1 VWTLQTVSFLKTNW
15 QNGYVLNEYGGV
27 AAYAVN
33 MEELNMSDEK
43 PPMPPGLPPMPPMP
57 PAPPGTD
64 APAAPLGLPP
74 MPPMP
79 SMDAPPAP
87 PGMPPMPPM
96 PEMGAPPAPPGMPP
110 MPPMPEMGAPLMDA
124 PPAPPGMPPMPPM
137 PEMGAPPMDAPPA
150 PPGLDAFPPMPP
162 MPEMEAPPMDA
173 PPAPPGMPPMPPMPE
188 MEAPPMDAPPAPPGM
203 PPMPPMPEMEAPS
216 MDAPPAPPGMPP
228 MPPMPEMDA
237 PPMDA
242 PPSLPGLD
250 AFPPMPPMPEME
262 APPMDAP
269 PAPPGLDAF
278 PPMPPMPEMEAEAPA
293 VASLMMDSAALLG
306 SPTLPPMP
314 EMEAEAPAEESSV
327 KDNSAWVVGGPA
339 PSEAT
344 EESSLLSGS
353 AALLGGSEAPDESK
367 GILPLPASLSPD
379 SLLGA
384 PDNLMGEQAGA
395 IIRTSAEV
403 DEVIGDKLEGTLHEV
418 EKATLSADGEVIK
431 QIVKGSLKIN
441 NPSAEDRV
449 YDIDVMLDYADAT
462 DIGGDNVS
470 VDELEA
476 GANYSMKYK
485 VTGKRMLVLRERLDT
500 NPARSQEHSLS
511 VASSDEGG
519 PIALELE
526 VENVGSVAISN
537 VIVTRPLP
545 KEFNFASTGVA
556 VLDDHLLT
564 WEVGSLSAGEKQVL
578 SIEGTIVVSGT
589 KSINAGVASATYTS
603 NSTLSNLNFR
613 ELDAF
618 CRGFSY
624 MRVREDERPDNWLCR
639 TTFENRSS
647 FAVDLV
653 KLQVRMKGSDDLLF
667 DISDVRQDVKPH
679 GKWESEE
686 RTVMAQS
693 KPDFT
698 TELAY
703 TILPRAS
710 RSTEGSISL
719 ESKTLQ
725 VVEANLEKVYSTTGL
740 RSYRSQKVTACLT
753 LTNNG
758 SSDINLMRITDD
770 VPGLFNAPDVS
781 TMTIKINGKELDAEQ
796 IKAEIN
802 SGITLEKT
810 NRSPD
815 GDGHTLSITVGA
827 RGPVGLKPG
836 KDMTIEYDLIA
847 PDPSPDNSNITA
859 PARTEFSAERYGP
872 VCTRDTT
879 EAPAISVIHNRRDFS
894 FGKTTQKIGGKG
906 RHEVLILFS
915 NDGDTALQDVILSD
929 IIPEKF
935 EIKDWLIRGN
945 NDKRDDCVMTSDSGE
960 GGTHLTWTIPIVEKG
975 ERLEVSFEITGP
987 GVIDGEAG
995 NRFHGVHFGDEV
1007 ETEDIASPVD
1017 EAVEESDEELEAE
1030 EEIESNISWRE
1041 DVLLRVMAAADIDVS
1056 ERDAFVAH
1064 AVNFDLDD
1072 NGYLKKVELE
1082 AAADAWNA
1090 NASTEEEVAA
1100 EESETEEAAEESE
1113 TEEAP
1118 EAEEAPEESETE
1130 EAPEESPEESET
1142 EEASEKNCPICMAIN
1157 AHDAGACTV
1166 CSYSF
1171 E

>member
-1 VWTLQTVSFLKTNW
+1 MMEKQEVTTQTLCLLKTKGE
-15 QNGYVLNEYGGV
+15 NGYVLNEYGGV

-33 MEELNMSDEK
+33 MEELKMSEEK

-57 PAPPGTD
+57 PAPPGMD
-64 APAAPLGLPP
+64 APA
-74 MPPMP
+74 
-79 SMDAPPAP
+79 
-87 PGMPPMPPM
+87 MPPMPPM
-96 PEMGAPPAPPGMPP
+96 PEMGAPPMPPMDAPPAPPGMPQLPP
-110 MPPMPEMGAPLMDA
+110 MPPMPEMGAPAMPPMGA
-124 PPAPPGMPPMPPM
+124 PPAPPGMPAMPPMPEMGAPAMPPMAAPPAPPGMDAPAMPPMPPM

-150 PPGLDAFPPMPP
+150 PPGMDAPAMPA
-162 MPEMEAPPMDA
+162 MPEMGAPPMDA
-173 PPAPPGMPPMPPMPE
+173 PPAPPGM
-188 MEAPPMDAPPAPPGM
+188 DAPAM
-203 PPMPPMPEMEAPS
+203 
-216 MDAPPAPPGMPP
+216 
-228 MPPMPEMDA
+228 
-237 PPMDA
+237 
-242 PPSLPGLD
+242 
-250 AFPPMPPMPEME
+250 
-262 APPMDAP
+262 
-269 PAPPGLDAF
+269 

-293 VASLMMDSAALLG
+293 ESSLMADSAALLG
-306 SPTLPPMP
+306 APAPPMPPMDAPAESSMMADSAALLGAPAPPMPPMDAPAPPTMPPMPPMP
-314 EMEAEAPAEESSV
+314 EMEAEAPAE
-327 KDNSAWVVGGPA
+327 
-339 PSEAT
+339 PSMMAD
-344 EESSLLSGS
+344 S
-353 AALLGGSEAPDESK
+353 AALLGAPAPPEAPEEAEEPK
-367 GILPLPASLSPD
+367 GIPLLPTSLTPD
-379 SLLGA
+379 PVLGT

-403 DEVIGDKLEGTLHEV
+403 DEVLGDKLEGTLHEV
-418 EKATLSADGEVIK
+418 EKATLSADGEIIK
-431 QIVKGSLKIN
+431 QSVKGTLKVN
-441 NPSAEDRV
+441 NPSVEDRI
-449 YDIDVMLDYADAT
+449 YDIDVMLDHADAT

-485 VTGKRMLVLRERLDT
+485 VSGKRMLVLRERLDT
-500 NPARSQEHSLS
+500 NPARSQGHSLS
-511 VASSDEGG
+511 VASGEEGG
-519 PIALELE
+519 PIALEIE
-526 VENVGSVAISN
+526 VENMASVAIN
-537 VIVTRPLP
+537 HVVVTRPLP
-545 KEFNFASTGVA
+545 KELTFASIGAAT
-556 VLDDHLLT
+556 LDEDTLT
-564 WEVGSLSAGEKQVL
+564 WDVGTLSAGEKQVL
-578 SIEGTIVVSGT
+578 SIEGTILVSGT

-693 KPDFT
+693 KPDFA

-719 ESKTLQ
+719 QPKTLQ
-725 VVEANLEKVYSTTGL
+725 VVEANLEKVYSTSGL

-753 LTNNG
+753 LSNNG

-770 VPGLFNAPDVS
+770 VPGLFDAPDVS
-781 TMTIKINGKELDAEQ
+781 AMTIKINGKELDAEQ
-796 IKAEIN
+796 IKTEIN

-815 GDGHTLSITVGA
+815 GDGHTLTITVGA

-836 KDMTIEYDLIA
+836 KNMTIEYDLIS
-847 PDPSPDNSNITA
+847 PDPSPDNTNITA

-872 VCTRDTT
+872 VCTRDTSV
-879 EAPAISVIHNRRDFS
+879 APSISVIHNRRDFS

-915 NDGDTALQDVILSD
+915 NDGDTALQDVVLSD

-945 NDKRDDCVMTSDSGE
+945 NDKRDDCVMATKPGE
-960 GGTHLTWTIPIVEKG
+960 GGTHVTWTIPIVEKG
-975 ERLEVSFEITGP
+975 ERLEVSFEIIGP

-1007 ETEDIASPVD
+1007 ETEDMASSTEEEV
-1017 EAVEESDEELEAE
+1017 EEVVEESNDDSGDEEV
-1030 EEIESNISWRE
+1030 ESKVSWRE

-1056 ERDAFVAH
+1056 ERDAFVSH
-1064 AVNFDLDD
+1064 AENFDLDE
-1072 NGYLKKVELE
+1072 NGYLKKAELE
-1082 AAADAWNA
+1082 AAAKAWNA
-1090 NASTEEEVAA
+1090 DASGEEEVVA
-1100 EESETEEAAEESE
+1100 EEAVEEPAIEEVTEEATEEPVTEEVVEEAEAAEE
-1113 TEEAP
+1113 
-1118 EAEEAPEESETE
+1118 AE
-1130 EAPEESPEESET
+1130 
-1142 EEASEKNCPICMAIN
+1142 EKNCPICMAVN
-1157 AHDAGACTV
+1157 TSDAAACSV
-1166 CSYSF
+1166 CSFTF

>member
-1 VWTLQTVSFLKTNW
+1 MP
-15 QNGYVLNEYGGV
+15 E
-27 AAYAVN
+27 
-33 MEELNMSDEK
+33 MEA
-43 PPMPPGLPPMPPMP
+43 P
-57 PAPPGTD
+57 PAPP
-64 APAAPLGLPP
+64 
-74 MPPMP
+74 MPEME
-79 SMDAPPAP
+79 APPAP

-96 PEMGAPPAPPGMPP
+96 PEMEAPPAPP
-110 MPPMPEMGAPLMDA
+110 MPE
-124 PPAPPGMPPMPPM
+124 
-137 PEMGAPPMDAPPA
+137 
-150 PPGLDAFPPMPP
+150 
-162 MPEMEAPPMDA
+162 MDA

-188 MEAPPMDAPPAPPGM
+188 MEA
-203 PPMPPMPEMEAPS
+203 EAP
-216 MDAPPAPPGMPP
+216 DASA
-228 MPPMPEMDA
+228 
-237 PPMDA
+237 
-242 PPSLPGLD
+242 
-250 AFPPMPPMPEME
+250 
-262 APPMDAP
+262 
-269 PAPPGLDAF
+269 
-278 PPMPPMPEMEAEAPA
+278 
-293 VASLMMDSAALLG
+293 LMSDSAALLG
-306 SPTLPPMP
+306 APAPPA
-314 EMEAEAPAEESSV
+314 MEEAPAEETSV
-327 KDNSAWVVGGPA
+327 LD
-339 PSEAT
+339 T
-344 EESSLLSGS
+344 
-353 AALLGGSEAPDESK
+353 AALLGSPAPPAPPEEVAEIPALPESLTPDPVLGS
-367 GILPLPASLSPD
+367 
-379 SLLGA
+379 

-395 IIRTSAEV
+395 VIRSSAEV
-403 DEVIGDKLEGTLHEV
+403 DEVVGDKLEGTLHEV

-431 QIVKGSLKIN
+431 QTVKGTLKVN
-441 NPSAEDRV
+441 NPSADDRI
-449 YDIDVMLDYADAT
+449 YDIDVMLDHADAT

-485 VTGKRMLVLRERLDT
+485 VSGKRMLVLRERLDT

-511 VASSDEGG
+511 VASSEEGG
-519 PIALELE
+519 PIALEIE
-526 VENVGSVAISN
+526 VENTASVAINDVLVS
-537 VIVTRPLP
+537 RPLP
-545 KEFNFASTGVA
+545 DEFSFDNTGAASLEDNT
-556 VLDDHLLT
+556 LSWD
-564 WEVGSLSAGEKQVL
+564 VGTLAAGEKQVL

-624 MRVREDERPDNWLCR
+624 MRVREDERPDNWICR

-693 KPDFT
+693 KPDFA

-719 ESKTLQ
+719 EAKTLQ
-725 VVEANLEKVYSTTGL
+725 VVEANLEKVYSTAGL
-740 RSYRSQKVTACLT
+740 RSYRSQKVTATLT

-758 SSDINLMRITDD
+758 SADINLMRITDD
-770 VPGLFNAPDVS
+770 IPGLFDAPDVS
-781 TMTIKINGKELDAEQ
+781 AMTIKVNGKEIDAEQ
-796 IKAEIN
+796 IKSEIN

-815 GDGHTLSITVGA
+815 GDGHTLTVTVGA

-836 KDMTIEYDLIA
+836 KSMTIEYDLVA

-872 VCTRDTT
+872 VCTVDTT

-915 NDGDTALQDVILSD
+915 NDGDTALKDVILTD

-945 NDKRDDCVMTSDSGE
+945 SDKRDDCEMNTEAGE
-960 GGTHLTWTIPIVEKG
+960 DGTHITWTIPIVEKG
-975 ERLEVSFEITGP
+975 ERLEVSFEIHGP

-1007 ETEDIASPVD
+1007 ESEDIASPVE
-1017 EAVEESDEELEAE
+1017 EAVEEEAAEEAVEEAAE
-1030 EEIESNISWRE
+1030 EEVEINVSWRE
-1041 DVLLRVMAAADIDVS
+1041 DVLLRVMAAADIDVAL
-1056 ERDAFVAH
+1056 RDDFVAH
-1064 AVNFDLDD
+1064 AVNFDSDN
-1072 NGYLKKVELE
+1072 NGYLKKAELQ

-1090 NASTEEEVAA
+1090 ESEEVVA
-1100 EESETEEAAEESE
+1100 EEAVEEAAEEEAPSE
-1113 TEEAP
+1113 EAAEEAVEEAAEEEATEEAP
-1118 EAEEAPEESETE
+1118 SEEAAEEKA
-1130 EAPEESPEESET
+1130 
-1142 EEASEKNCPICMAIN
+1142 CPTC
-1157 AHDAGACTV
+1157 DAMCAADATSCQV
-1166 CSYSF
+1166 CFYTF
-1171 E
+1171 

>member
-1 VWTLQTVSFLKTNW
+1 MMEKQQVTTQTLCYLKTKGE
-15 QNGYVLNEYGGV
+15 NGYVLNEYGGV

-33 MEELNMSDEK
+33 MEELIMSEEK

-57 PAPPGTD
+57 PAPPGM
-64 APAAPLGLPP
+64 AAPP
-74 MPPMP
+74 MPP
-79 SMDAPPAP
+79 MDAPPAP
-87 PGMPPMPPM
+87 PGMPAMPPMDAPPAPPGMPAMPPM
-96 PEMGAPPAPPGMPP
+96 PEMGAPPMPPMDAPPAPPGMPAMP
-110 MPPMPEMGAPLMDA
+110 PMPEMGAPPMPPMDAPPAPPGMPAMPPMPEMGAPLMDA
-124 PPAPPGMPPMPPM
+124 PPAPPGMPAM
-137 PEMGAPPMDAPPA
+137 
-150 PPGLDAFPPMPP
+150 
-162 MPEMEAPPMDA
+162 
-173 PPAPPGMPPMPPMPE
+173 
-188 MEAPPMDAPPAPPGM
+188 
-203 PPMPPMPEMEAPS
+203 
-216 MDAPPAPPGMPP
+216 
-228 MPPMPEMDA
+228 
-237 PPMDA
+237 
-242 PPSLPGLD
+242 
-250 AFPPMPPMPEME
+250 
-262 APPMDAP
+262 
-269 PAPPGLDAF
+269 

-293 VASLMMDSAALLG
+293 EPSMMADSAALLG
-306 SPTLPPMP
+306 APAPPMP
-314 EMEAEAPAEESSV
+314 EMEAEAPAE
-327 KDNSAWVVGGPA
+327 
-339 PSEAT
+339 PSMMAD
-344 EESSLLSGS
+344 S
-353 AALLGGSEAPDESK
+353 AALLGAPAPPMPPMDAPAPPGLPPMPPMPEMEAEAPAEPSMMADSAALLGAPAPPMPPMDAPAPPGLPPMPPMPEMEAEAPAEPSMMADSAALLGSPAPPEAPK
-367 GILPLPASLSPD
+367 GIPLLPTSLAADPV
-379 SLLGA
+379 LGA

-403 DEVIGDKLEGTLHEV
+403 DEVLGDKLEGTLHEV
-418 EKATLSADGEVIK
+418 EKATLSAEGEIIK
-431 QIVKGSLKIN
+431 QTVKGTLKVN
-441 NPSAEDRV
+441 NPSAEDRI
-449 YDIDVMLDYADAT
+449 YDIDVMLDNADAT

-485 VTGKRMLVLRERLDT
+485 VNGKRMLVLRERLDT
-500 NPARSQEHSLS
+500 NPARPQEHSLS
-511 VASSDEGG
+511 VASGEEGG
-519 PIALELE
+519 PIALEIE
-526 VENVGSVAISN
+526 VENTATVAINN
-537 VIVTRPLP
+537 VVVSRPLP
-545 KEFNFASTGVA
+545 KELSFASIGAAT
-556 VLDDHLLT
+556 LDENTLT
-564 WEVGSLSAGEKQVL
+564 WDVGTLSAGEKQVL

-667 DISDVRQDVKPH
+667 DINDVRQDVKPH

-693 KPDFT
+693 KPDFA

-710 RSTEGSISL
+710 RSTEGSIGL
-719 ESKTLQ
+719 QAKTLQ
-725 VVEANLEKVYSTTGL
+725 VVEANLEKVYSTSGL

-753 LTNNG
+753 LSNNG

-770 VPGLFNAPDVS
+770 VPGLFDAPDVS
-781 TMTIKINGKELDAEQ
+781 AMTIKINGKELDAEQ
-796 IKAEIN
+796 IKTEIN
-802 SGITLEKT
+802 SGITLEKV

-815 GDGHTLSITVGA
+815 GDGHTLTITVGA

-836 KDMTIEYDLIA
+836 NNMTIEYDLIS
-847 PDPSPDNSNITA
+847 PDPSPDNTDITA

-879 EAPAISVIHNRRDFS
+879 VAPSISVIHNRRDFS

-945 NDKRDDCVMTSDSGE
+945 NDKRDDCEMATKSGE
-960 GGTHLTWTIPIVEKG
+960 GGTHITWTIPIVEKG
-975 ERLEVSFEITGP
+975 ERLEVSFEIVGP

-1007 ETEDIASPVD
+1007 ETEDMASSTEEEV
-1017 EAVEESDEELEAE
+1017 VEESSEAPAE
-1030 EEIESNISWRE
+1030 EEVESKVSWRE

-1056 ERDAFVAH
+1056 ERDAFVVH
-1064 AVNFDLDD
+1064 AENFDLDE
-1072 NGYLKKVELE
+1072 NGYLKKAELE
-1082 AAADAWNA
+1082 AAAKAWNA
-1090 NASTEEEVAA
+1090 DASGEEEVVA
-1100 EESETEEAAEESE
+1100 EEAVEEPEPEEVTEEA
-1113 TEEAP
+1113 TEEP
-1118 EAEEAPEESETE
+1118 EAEEVTEEVVEEPESEEVVE
-1130 EAPEESPEESET
+1130 EAEAT
-1142 EEASEKNCPICMAIN
+1142 EDAAEKNCPICMAVN
-1157 AHDAGACTV
+1157 TADATACSV
-1166 CSYSF
+1166 CSF
-1171 E
+1171 TFP